1 MTSSEAERSRA
12 EIRPTKQRVE
22 LDLLA
27 RPDVTGVDINYKTTK
42 GRMTDRMAIVVS
54 VKKKKSKSSL
64 KADELIPK
72 EIDGIPTD
80 VIEEEIVLHR
90 PALAEVETQIDK
102 STYATLEGGIS
113 MGPCRSVYLEPP
125 DVPTAGYYIFVG
137 TLGVFVRDRTSH
149 DVMALTNFHV
159 ACIDTGWKVGDT
171 MTQPGRVDGGSC
183 PAGQF
188 GTLQRAVLSEH
199 VDGAVVGLDA
209 GKSWK
214 CAIAEIGSV
223 QGKMTASV
231 GMAVR
236 KRGRTTEL
244 TYGKVTSVDYSTSI
258 DYGDG
263 LGTHI
268 LKEQIRVDVDTAKST
283 QFGDHGDS
291 GSAVVEARQ
300 PRRRSPLRRQQI
312 RHHGCREPD
321 PVGPR
326 RAERRPLLGFLDRYD
341 PDRLPPARNETGVLQ
356 RAHAAPGLCCG
367 EPAVGLRIRTAAD
380 AGLRRSPVRTLPTT
394 RNRTFQPAR
403 HRALQPA
410 RPVRNSGSRSGRRPV
425 LAGLRGGPGGGKGG
439 RGRGKAGVTAS

>member
-12 EIRPTKQRVE
+12 EIRPTKERVE

-159 ACIDTGWKVGDT
+159 ACIDTGWKVGDK

-188 GTLQRAVLSEH
+188 GTLQRAVLSGH

-223 QGKMTASV
+223 QGKMAASV

-263 LGTHI
+263 LGTHV

-291 GSAVVEARQ
+291 GSAVVEGGN
-300 PRRRSPLRRQQI
+300 
-312 RHHGCREPD
+312 HV
-321 PVGPR
+321 VGLHFAGNKSGTMGVANPIQSVLD
-326 RAERRPLLGFLDRYD
+326 ELNVDLCSGFSIVTTPIVCRPLV
-341 PDRLPPARNETGVLQ
+341 T
-356 RAHAAPGLCCG
+356 
-367 EPAVGLRIRTAAD
+367 
-380 AGLRRSPVRTLPTT
+380 
-394 RNRTFQPAR
+394 
-403 HRALQPA
+403 
-410 RPVRNSGSRSGRRPV
+410 RPVFCNVLTRPQV
-425 LAGLRGGPGGGKGG
+425 CAVVSQPWVCGFEPLQTRACGDPPFERFPPREIGPFNPRDIGPFNPRDLYGTPGADQADDLYWQGYAAALEAVKEAEEEAK
-439 RGRGKAGVTAS
+439 RE